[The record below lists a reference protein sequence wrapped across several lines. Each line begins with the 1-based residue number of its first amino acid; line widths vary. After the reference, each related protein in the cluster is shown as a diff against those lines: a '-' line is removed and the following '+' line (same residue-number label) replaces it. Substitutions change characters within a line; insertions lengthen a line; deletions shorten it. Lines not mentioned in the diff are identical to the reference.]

1 MLLKFSIF
9 RQPESEELWLLPADI
24 PSNSAKVPGAYRQNR
39 KIAIDELGERT
50 RHKKWQMMVPYN
62 ATEKIS
68 KNLVWRDG
76 MGEHILWLLRGEAQ
90 RRLFSLRRKYIFH
103 ANVDEKLATATVGQ
117 NIGPKVK
124 TERVDDVAITDASEN
139 EMSAEGTTRNS
150 HVALEDAQKTKQIR
164 NTDTD
169 KSRDLNSV
177 PIQHESDEHPPSESL
192 LISAILYLGPPE
204 IRSSWEFKSIAVE
217 NQSTQVILF
226 NLRRLFP
233 SGAEKILSNRTE
245 LGNAIAVQ
253 SSEMSAA
260 ILRHMLRLAFY
271 IEGDETASM
280 TLEELEEYNQKKRGC

>member
-90 RRLFSLRRKYIFH
+90 RRLFSLRRKYMFH

-169 KSRDLNSV
+169 KSRDL
-177 PIQHESDEHPPSESL
+177 
-192 LISAILYLGPPE
+192 
-204 IRSSWEFKSIAVE
+204 
-217 NQSTQVILF
+217 
-226 NLRRLFP
+226 
-233 SGAEKILSNRTE
+233 
-245 LGNAIAVQ
+245 
-253 SSEMSAA
+253 
-260 ILRHMLRLAFY
+260 
-271 IEGDETASM
+271 
-280 TLEELEEYNQKKRGC
+280 